1 MEDLQEIFDVL
12 LIWAFKGFLH
22 DGVNGVVP
30 ILVEEDVLEKVLLLG
45 VLVLL
50 LAEYFEDILLTFKIA
65 WVHEDLND
73 AGWVFWIAVAKEIL
87 ADDFGDFFV
96 DGLVLEVYDFAHDI
110 VGKLVID
117 ELFHVIDNLVDQ
129 PALLQQTSSF
139 QTGLHHAA
147 ALLVPCNLQAILND
161 RLVYRVFVLIGGQN
175 IQTSLDHVISMYVYC
190 QLVNVVFNSHRKL
203 CASLVWKR
211 MDIVKQL
218 LQRSS
223 AMLIHSYS
231 HKIVMNDYQY
241 AV

>member
-1 MEDLQEIFDVL
+1 M
-12 LIWAFKGFLH
+12 
-22 DGVNGVVP
+22 
-30 ILVEEDVLEKVLLLG
+30 
-45 VLVLL
+45 LVLL
-50 LAEYFEDILLTFKIA
+50 LAEYFEDVLLTFEIA
-65 WVHEDLND
+65 WVHQDLND
-73 AGWVFWIAVAKEIL
+73 AGRVFWIAIAKEIL

-147 ALLVPCNLQAILND
+147 ALLVPGNLQAILND

-175 IQTSLDHVISMYVYC
+175 IETSLDHMISMYVDC
-190 QLVNVVFNSHRKL
+190 QLVNIVSNSHRKL

-211 MDIVKQL
+211 MNIVKQL

-223 AMLIHSYS
+223 TMLIHSYP